1 MTERLSPRSLPRLFV
16 DLLRHGWSDLLLA
29 TAGALFMSFA
39 LVALTVPYRF
49 AGAGLAGV
57 ALLGRYV
64 LDVSPAWFLLTGNA
78 LLLAW
83 GWRALSPR
91 FVLWT
96 LYVSLVSSAAV
107 AFFERFTYP
116 MLNDHLLAAILAGVC
131 SGLGIGLVF
140 KMGGSTGGTDVVV
153 ATAKKRWGV
162 DMGMFSFYLNTGILL
177 LSCFAVSME
186 QLLMGGVLLYVESI
200 TIDSVLKSFDRRKQM
215 MIITGRVEEVRRYI
229 VEDLDKSA
237 TILRGEGAYTGDQR
251 PVILVV
257 VNNRQAMEL
266 KRFIVSVDRQAFIIL
281 ADVGEVVGEGFKHW
295 KHI

>member
-1 MTERLSPRSLPRLFV
+1 MTEHLSLRSLPRLFV
-16 DLLRHGWSDLLLA
+16 DLVRREGSALFLA
-29 TAGALFMSFA
+29 TLGAIFMSFS

-57 ALLGRYV
+57 ALLARYL
-64 LDVSPAWFLLTGNA
+64 LDVSPAWILLAGNA

-107 AFFERFTYP
+107 GFFERFSYP
-116 MLNDHLLAAILAGVC
+116 MLDEHLLAAILAGVC
-131 SGLGIGLVF
+131 SGLGIGMVF
-140 KMGGSTGGTDVVV
+140 TMGGSTGGTDVVV
-153 ATAKKRWGV
+153 ATAKRRWGV

-215 MIITGRVEEVRRYI
+215 MIITDRMEEVRRYI

-237 TILRGEGAYTGDQR
+237 TILRGEGAYTGGEK

-257 VNNRQAMEL
+257 LNNRQAMEL
-266 KRFIVSVDRQAFIIL
+266 KRFTVSVDPGAFIIL
-281 ADVGEVVGEGFKHW
+281 ADVAEVVGEGFKHW